1 MYKYSWN
8 CPTLG
13 LPSLVIITYLGNIMK
28 TTILNASII
37 SALAPA
43 GDKKIALGHFLTL
56 QNWFTAVAGKAQLQS
71 VERNETNNGFIFT
84 LADGKHIDMP
94 DLLAA
99 SYLLVPPR
107 GENLDSD
114 KGKRQWLDNVQSG
127 KINSTGLQIIAGIA
141 NTIGEVKTDTANIY
155 AVARQCIDTAF
166 AALQLAI
173 TDRRNTI
180 NGDFINEL
188 ADKVEEQSTFTT
200 SIDVAGQAPVT
211 VQVDLTPVRS
221 AKLAEFYKDKL
232 ALLSMEVF
240 AGTKTTYE
248 YEIGDKGVVTA
259 QLFHVDAA
267 NIPEFCKRLEK
278 HFNNVKLAQSAAL
291 RKFSCAELQF
301 TIPATVATP
310 ATPATP
316 VATPA

>member
-1 MYKYSWN
+1 MN
-8 CPTLG
+8 PL
-13 LPSLVIITYLGNIMK
+13 K
-28 TTILNASII
+28 TTILNSSII
-37 SALAPA
+37 STLAPA

-71 VERNETNNGFIFT
+71 VERNETNTGFTFT
-84 LADGKHIDMP
+84 LADGTAIEMP

-114 KGKRQWLDNVQSG
+114 KGKKQWLENVQSG
-127 KINSTGLQIIAGIA
+127 KINSTGLQIIASIA
-141 NTIGEVKTDTANIY
+141 NTIGEVTAETANVY
-155 AVARQCIDTAF
+155 ACARECIDKAF
-166 AALQLAI
+166 VALQAAI
-173 TDRRNTI
+173 TERKNAI
-180 NGDFINEL
+180 NSDFIAEL
-188 ADKVEEQSTFTT
+188 VDKVEEQSTFTT
-200 SIDVAGQAPVT
+200 SIDVAGQANPVT
-211 VQVDLTPVRS
+211 VQVDLTPVKS

-232 ALLSMEVF
+232 ALLSTEVF

-301 TIPATVATP
+301 TIPATS
-310 ATPATP
+310 ATP
-316 VATPA
+316 VTTPVTTSVTTSGMPA

>member
-1 MYKYSWN
+1 
-8 CPTLG
+8 
-13 LPSLVIITYLGNIMK
+13 MK

-71 VERNETNNGFIFT
+71 VGRNETNNGFLFT
-84 LADGKHIDMP
+84 LANGNHIDMP

-114 KGKRQWLDNVQSG
+114 KGKRQWLDNIQSG

-141 NTIGEVKTDTANIY
+141 GVANIIGEVKADTANIY
-155 AVARQCIDTAF
+155 AVARQCLDRAF
-166 AALQLAI
+166 ATLQSAI

-188 ADKVEEQSTFTT
+188 VAKVEEQSTFVS
-200 SIDVAGQAPVT
+200 SIYVEGQANPVT
-211 VQVDLTPVRS
+211 VQVDLTPVKA

-232 ALLSMEVF
+232 LLLCTDVF
-240 AGTKTTYE
+240 IGTKTTYE
-248 YEIGDKGVVTA
+248 YEIGDKSVVTA
-259 QLFHVDAA
+259 QLFHVDPA
-267 NIPEFCKRLEK
+267 NIGEFTKRLEK

-310 ATPATP
+310 AT
-316 VATPA
+316 TPA